1 MNVTRADQPGQTTTI
16 TVTIAA
22 ADYTEKLEKALKE
35 QKRKAVVPGFRPGMV
50 PMAMINKMY
59 RKGAM
64 ADITYRLATDA
75 AFEFI
80 KKEEIDPLGDL
91 MPSDEQKE
99 IDFDSQADF
108 DFVFEIG
115 LAPKINIEFTDKDQV
130 EKITVEPSA
139 EMIEGYTDNFLRRF
153 GKLIDVDKVEK
164 EEAVSCTLTN
174 DETKIDEA
182 YVGLISLS
190 DDERKPFIGRKVGDK
205 MTVNV
210 NELYKDPKQRAAIL
224 SIKED
229 ELAAM
234 NPVFELTVTKI
245 RKFENPKLDADF
257 FALAFADGSV
267 KDEKAFAAQMKEQ
280 VSQELAQQTE
290 FKWLDTVRHYAI
302 TRQEITLPD
311 LFLKNWLYQMNQGKF
326 TMEQIEGEFEDFKMM
341 MKWDLVKRTVA
352 RAEKLEVSK
361 EDATNEAKA
370 MALAQFRQYGMA
382 SVPEDMLA
390 SYAEQILSKEE
401 EAKKMY
407 ETAGEKKVIA
417 ALAAKLAVKETKM
430 TVEEFSEM
438 MKKEQAK

>member
-1 MNVTRADQPGQTTTI
+1 
-16 TVTIAA
+16 
-22 ADYTEKLEKALKE
+22 
-35 QKRKAVVPGFRPGMV
+35 
-50 PMAMINKMY
+50 
-59 RKGAM
+59 
-64 ADITYRLATDA
+64 
-75 AFEFI
+75 
-80 KKEEIDPLGDL
+80 
-91 MPSDEQKE
+91 
-99 IDFDSQADF
+99 
-108 DFVFEIG
+108 
-115 LAPKINIEFTDKDQV
+115 
-130 EKITVEPSA
+130 
-139 EMIEGYTDNFLRRF
+139 
-153 GKLIDVDKVEK
+153 K

-174 DETKIDEA
+174 DETTIDEA

>member
-153 GKLIDVDKVEK
+153 GKLI
-164 EEAVSCTLTN
+164 
-174 DETKIDEA
+174 
-182 YVGLISLS
+182 
-190 DDERKPFIGRKVGDK
+190 
-205 MTVNV
+205 
-210 NELYKDPKQRAAIL
+210 
-224 SIKED
+224 
-229 ELAAM
+229 
-234 NPVFELTVTKI
+234 
-245 RKFENPKLDADF
+245 
-257 FALAFADGSV
+257 
-267 KDEKAFAAQMKEQ
+267 
-280 VSQELAQQTE
+280 
-290 FKWLDTVRHYAI
+290 
-302 TRQEITLPD
+302 
-311 LFLKNWLYQMNQGKF
+311 
-326 TMEQIEGEFEDFKMM
+326 
-341 MKWDLVKRTVA
+341 
-352 RAEKLEVSK
+352 
-361 EDATNEAKA
+361 
-370 MALAQFRQYGMA
+370 
-382 SVPEDMLA
+382 
-390 SYAEQILSKEE
+390 
-401 EAKKMY
+401 
-407 ETAGEKKVIA
+407 
-417 ALAAKLAVKETKM
+417 
-430 TVEEFSEM
+430 
-438 MKKEQAK
+438 